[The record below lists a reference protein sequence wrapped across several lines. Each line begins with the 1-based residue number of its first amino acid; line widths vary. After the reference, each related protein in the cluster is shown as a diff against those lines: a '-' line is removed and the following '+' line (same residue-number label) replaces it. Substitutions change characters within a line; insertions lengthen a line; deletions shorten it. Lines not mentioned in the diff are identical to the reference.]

1 MTSTQY
7 SKPVADFLESIGVT
21 MTLQGPDKVSPPFA
35 TDGQATSAELSIFPR
50 KKHIHGDRWMVSF
63 TRGKKSFT
71 ISFWDSYRDAEL
83 RDAASKRWQFIPAH
97 ASRYELDFM
106 RRLGFKTT
114 SDIPKLAD
122 LKPTSYDVLACLT
135 KYDVGTFVSWASEM
149 GYGTDSRKALALYLS
164 VQEEFTQV
172 RSFFSST
179 ELETLQ
185 EIAN

>member
-35 TDGQATSAELSIFPR
+35 TDGPATSAELSTFPR
-50 KKHIHGDRWMVSF
+50 KKHIHGDRWIVTF
-63 TRGKKSFT
+63 TRGSKSFT
-71 ISFWDSYRDAEL
+71 IPFWDSYNDAEL
-83 RDAASKRWQFIPAH
+83 RWMASKGWEFVRSNH
-97 ASRYELDFM
+97 
-106 RRLGFKTT
+106 GFKLNQGLK
-114 SDIPKLAD
+114 ILKLTD
-122 LKPTSYDVLACLT
+122 LKPSSYDVLACLT
-135 KYDVGTFVSWASEM
+135 KYDPGTFEDFASEF
-149 GYGTDSRKALALYLS
+149 GYNTDSRKALALYLS
-164 VQEEFTQV
+164 IQEEFTQV